1 MLGYFLAKMIK
12 QSGKKG
18 KKLITFYLCLA
29 IFVEVIMGLFFLN
42 FHFRN
47 WEVPAYL
54 YSKEIAPHSIYTMQ
68 ALDTPYYT
76 WTHRH
81 KYLNAEG
88 KE

>member
-29 IFVEVIMGLFFLN
+29 IFVEVVMGLFFLN

-54 YSKEIAPHSIYTMQ
+54 
-68 ALDTPYYT
+68 
-76 WTHRH
+76 
-81 KYLNAEG
+81 
-88 KE
+88 